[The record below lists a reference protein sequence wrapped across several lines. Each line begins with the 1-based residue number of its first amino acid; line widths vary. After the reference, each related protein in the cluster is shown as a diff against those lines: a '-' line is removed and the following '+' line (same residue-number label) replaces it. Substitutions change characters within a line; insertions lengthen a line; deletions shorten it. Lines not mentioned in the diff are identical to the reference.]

1 MGLTFYLLALD
12 IFFIICIIKKILK
25 KEQYMILRIKS
36 DDKERALN
44 LGIYNMMCFKT
55 YHSLISEIK
64 FMPGAFPIDLTGEEF
79 VYFLLPIGLMCVKNK
94 KNTDEKLSDFIIT
107 NWFNLSAEKVI
118 SQNDNEIKFIT
129 LSTAPQSVITQ
140 S

>member
-129 LSTAPQSVITQ
+129 LSTAPQSVIPQ

>member
-1 MGLTFYLLALD
+1 
-12 IFFIICIIKKILK
+12 
-25 KEQYMILRIKS
+25 MILRIKS

-129 LSTAPQSVITQ
+129 LSTAPQSVIPQ